1 MKLRE
6 LLDNNQIKQAG
17 KTQVGTE
24 PTDNEVDPTVE
35 IKKRQLKTLQ
45 RQLDSLTKQKVQQAK
60 LGRENVQLDK
70 RIESLKKKMNDI
82 KATILDDLEVKE
94 K

>member
-1 MKLRE
+1 MKLHE
-6 LLDNNQIKQAG
+6 LLDDNQIK
-17 KTQVGTE
+17 QVGTE
-24 PTDNEVDPTVE
+24 PTDDKVDPTVE

-60 LGRENVQLDK
+60 LGRENIPLDK

-82 KATILDDLEVKE
+82 KATILDNLEVKE